1 MEEFIYQ
8 FLAFL
13 GYVGEFL
20 PAGVPAALVCAQ
32 VGHHGGEGR
41 SEGAHRGRYRPA
53 ARRCT
58 FRRRLAREGFQ
69 RHLGKAVRLFG
80 HEVFNY
86 FLLGVEGLEV
96 VEGHALHGNLQNLF
110 LADPQRTL
118 LFFQVE
124 AAGLQEHTLGNQ
136 THNLCSG
143 DTKATGGGAAGNF
156 FKSNMKGRG
165 VNVRD
170 VHGYLRNAIFVY
182 IPANGLVS
190 LEGAGNP
197 AFPGRVLAA
206 FLAYVKGDGH
216 GPAGTGSVEV
226 EVHGHEE
233 IAGTHVGGTGFL
245 GREVPAAAEVRT
257 AVFIGHLF
265 RKGFVFA
272 FAAHGQVL
280 ALRLQGGGLVAVA
293 GNSQLFEHAL
303 CEAPGQHRTFFQGDA
318 GYGNEGQYVGG
329 AATGM
334 CPVMLPHVNE
344 LLRLG
349 GTAESSFQDRLR
361 LSHKGD
367 HRSVGGFARVYVQY
381 LYAFYAGNSCHNG
394 VNDTLIPSF
403 TVVGN
408 ALYQLFH
415 SF

>member
-1 MEEFIYQ
+1 MRF
-8 FLAFL
+8 
-13 GYVGEFL
+13 
-20 PAGVPAALVCAQ
+20 
-32 VGHHGGEGR
+32 
-41 SEGAHRGRYRPA
+41 
-53 ARRCT
+53 
-58 FRRRLAREGFQ
+58 
-69 RHLGKAVRLFG
+69 FG
-80 HEVFNY
+80 HEVFNH

-110 LADPQRTL
+110 LADTQRTL
-118 LFFQVE
+118 LFFQIE
-124 AAGLQEHTLGNQ
+124 AAGFQEYALGHQ
-136 THNLCSG
+136 AHDFGAG
-143 DTKATGGGAAGNF
+143 DTKAAGGRAAGHF
-156 FKSNMKGRG
+156 LEGYVEGRG

-170 VHGYLRNAIFVY
+170 VHGHLRNAIFVY
-182 IPANGLVS
+182 IPANGLGA

-265 RKGFVFA
+265 RKGFVLSFPA
-272 FAAHGQVL
+272 YSEVL

-293 GNSQLFEHAL
+293 GNSQLFEHAF

-361 LSHKGD
+361 FSHEGD
-367 HRSVGGFARVYVQY
+367 HRTVGGFARVYVQY